1 MKLSKNL
8 GRVATTLL
16 ATAMLAS
23 VSAVPAFAED
33 TTPVTSVPFDK
44 VVTTDGDTFAPN
56 TAFEFEV
63 KTADGGSATIDGD
76 TVTVKDGID
85 GVLSVA
91 NVQSTPNVAEGT
103 QASYTFGGAITVD
116 ATKLV
121 GHEPG
126 IYHYTINEKPGNYEG
141 IDYDTKTYDVY
152 VYYVNNDALTA
163 QYVKAVIVTLNNAK
177 VGEGSFTFTNNYGD
191 NDTPENDGKIHDV
204 IVTKNVEGS
213 LATMSDTF
221 TFEVGVTGA
230 DGEVYKV
237 VYTQNGEPVTTSVT
251 SGKTITV
258 DGIGDEDTIH
268 IYGLS
273 ESDTYTV
280 TEQDGTTKGYT
291 VTDTDENSAAGTVTG
306 NATADNTA
314 ASITNTKDAS
324 TPTGIVMNVAPYV
337 LLVVVA
343 AAGCFVFMR
352 KRRED

>member
-8 GRVATTLL
+8 GRVATTIL

-44 VVTTDGDTFAPN
+44 VVTTDGNTFAPN

-63 KTADGGSATIDGD
+63 KPAEGGSATIDGD
-76 TVTVKDGID
+76 TVTVKKGID
-85 GVLSVA
+85 DVLSVA
-91 NVQSTPNVAEGT
+91 DVQSTPNVADGT
-103 QASYTFGGAITVD
+103 KESYTFDGAIAVD
-116 ATKLV
+116 ATKLE
-121 GHEPG
+121 GQEPG
-126 IYHYTINEKPGNYEG
+126 IYHYTINEKTGSYEG

-152 VYYVNNDALTA
+152 VYYVNNEALTD
-163 QYVKAVIVTLNNAK
+163 QYVKAVVVTLDDAK

-191 NDTPENDGKIHDV
+191 NDTPEDDGKIHDV

-251 SGKTITV
+251 SGTPITV
-258 DGIGDEDTIH
+258 NGIGDEDTIH

-273 ESDTYTV
+273 ENDTYTV
-280 TEQDGTTKGYT
+280 TEKDGVSQGYT
-291 VTDTDENSAAGTVTG
+291 VTDTVDENDGVVSGNVTVDGDTE
-306 NATADNTA
+306 
-314 ASITNTKDAS
+314 SITNTKNAS